1 MNYKRADGREKNEVR
16 PLKIVTDYSI
26 HAEGSVLVSSGNTK
40 IICTASV
47 EKKVPDWLI
56 GSNNEVIHGWV
67 TSEYRML
74 PRATGNRRKRES
86 YNLDGRTQEIQRF
99 IGRCLRS
106 VVDLSL
112 LLNHTIWIDCDVIQA
127 DGGTRT
133 ASINGGFVS
142 LILALR
148 KLLYSGDI
156 KEFPVKKFLAAVSVG
171 IINKI
176 PLLDLNYEEDKN
188 TDVDLN
194 VVMLE
199 SGEIVELQGAAEVST
214 YSRNQLNIMLDLAEK
229 GIKSNI
235 LKQKLILGD
244 SLTG

>member
-1 MNYKRADGREKNEVR
+1 M
-16 PLKIVTDYSI
+16 
-26 HAEGSVLVSSGNTK
+26 
-40 IICTASV
+40 
-47 EKKVPDWLI
+47 
-56 GSNNEVIHGWV
+56 
-67 TSEYRML
+67 
-74 PRATGNRRKRES
+74 
-86 YNLDGRTQEIQRF
+86 
-99 IGRCLRS
+99 
-106 VVDLSL
+106 
-112 LLNHTIWIDCDVIQA
+112 
-127 DGGTRT
+127 
-133 ASINGGFVS
+133 
-142 LILALR
+142 
-148 KLLYSGDI
+148 LYSGDI

>member
-1 MNYKRADGREKNEVR
+1 MYGI
-16 PLKIVTDYSI
+16 L
-26 HAEGSVLVSSGNTK
+26 G
-40 IICTASV
+40 
-47 EKKVPDWLI
+47 
-56 GSNNEVIHGWV
+56 
-67 TSEYRML
+67 
-74 PRATGNRRKRES
+74 
-86 YNLDGRTQEIQRF
+86 
-99 IGRCLRS
+99 
-106 VVDLSL
+106 
-112 LLNHTIWIDCDVIQA
+112 A

-194 VVMLE
+194 VVMSSDGNFLE
-199 SGEIVELQGAAEVST
+199 VQGNAEKA
-214 YSRNQLNIMLDLAEK
+214 RFNRAQLNEALDLAEA
-229 GIKSNI
+229 G
-235 LKQKLILGD
+235 LKRLHVAQSSFLEH
-244 SLTG
+244 